1 MHGKSAKLSTIGKVS
16 DIYIEF
22 VVTNC
27 RQTLDSNFNAL
38 GWERDKSVFRFWRMV
53 VTSGDFNLNEK
64 LVWLLTDC

>member
-22 VVTNC
+22 VVIKC
-27 RQTLDSNFNAL
+27 RQILDSNFNAL
-38 GWERDKSVFRFWRMV
+38 GWERDQSVFRFWRMV

-64 LVWLLTDC
+64 LVRLLTDC